1 MCRGTAHLLK
11 PHSSHTEVCKRMT
24 VVFCCGN
31 DADTAI
37 QGVAKS
43 EKLAVEKSCQDFW
56 ALIY

>member
-1 MCRGTAHLLK
+1 
-11 PHSSHTEVCKRMT
+11 MT